1 VDNALDNSDG
11 ERGDL
16 EMDNKYGC
24 LESRKASNKIAKGV
38 FQLTDGY
45 SKVTKRNKSKTKMQ
59 KKSKRSNR

>member
-1 VDNALDNSDG
+1 
-11 ERGDL
+11 
-16 EMDNKYGC
+16 MDNKYGC